1 MAFWLNLAWW
11 GYVAMWGVLLIHCLL
26 KRRFFPVFGPGL
38 GTKVFWLATFVFMN
52 PLLTLLYAVFGVIF
66 KADEAGVRRIGAG
79 GVTCL
84 ALVLVVIGVFE
95 VPWPEGQKNEITILH
110 AGQPKQNEEGF
121 GLHAQAGVLEAK
133 NSLSTSTS
141 STTSGHTKFCAASI
155 VIRSESNHLLI
166 DKVCRFMQEKIAK
179 LPYVERV
186 EYWPSGIEM
195 NDPLSRADIIIVVDG
210 SKISEGGFGIE
221 RKLEADISCTAGTEP
236 VEKSSHT
243 HYHNTPPVLH
253 FSMSSH
259 LQHSSTFKGLE
270 SSKAKYKQ
278 QSENIGQQF
287 VEAITKQ
294 FDKWIEQYGLLPEL
308 PAYMY
313 GEPATE
319 VEFEFLKDKNA
330 KQLHLSGG
338 LLTNCRAVW
347 SYEDER
353 ANVDAFRDVRDIL
366 RERGWHGG
374 QELDKEIKHKLES
387 LTMSKADDHIQV
399 FRMRGRGESGGV
411 LFGDQEGL
419 QKKLPIIVEYL
430 SLFTKEQADDALRR
444 LFGSDADLE
453 TKLIFDNFSS
463 SENVKQL
470 LFDSVESQPVKTM
483 GGFLLL
489 GRHYAG
495 KEDIAKATQ
504 ALMMARVMARAES
517 EHNPAGN
524 EIKELAKK
532 IGDESLA
539 TANIGIEHYQLA
551 GFIDVSTL
559 EGGAVYELAIGEP
572 LMFYTLPAEQE
583 VADKD
588 DIKTIVMRIR
598 KVVGTEDQ
606 YEVEKIEKQRSF
618 SSRGKNGLNQ
628 RIFLGDSMSRDESLS
643 LKVENLEG
651 KKFRLTVRKG

>member
-1 MAFWLNLAWW
+1 
-11 GYVAMWGVLLIHCLL
+11 
-26 KRRFFPVFGPGL
+26 
-38 GTKVFWLATFVFMN
+38 
-52 PLLTLLYAVFGVIF
+52 
-66 KADEAGVRRIGAG
+66 
-79 GVTCL
+79 
-84 ALVLVVIGVFE
+84 
-95 VPWPEGQKNEITILH
+95 
-110 AGQPKQNEEGF
+110 
-121 GLHAQAGVLEAK
+121 
-133 NSLSTSTS
+133 
-141 STTSGHTKFCAASI
+141 
-155 VIRSESNHLLI
+155 
-166 DKVCRFMQEKIAK
+166 
-179 LPYVERV
+179 
-186 EYWPSGIEM
+186 
-195 NDPLSRADIIIVVDG
+195 
-210 SKISEGGFGIE
+210 
-221 RKLEADISCTAGTEP
+221 
-236 VEKSSHT
+236 
-243 HYHNTPPVLH
+243 
-253 FSMSSH
+253 
-259 LQHSSTFKGLE
+259 
-270 SSKAKYKQ
+270 
-278 QSENIGQQF
+278 
-287 VEAITKQ
+287 
-294 FDKWIEQYGLLPEL
+294 
-308 PAYMY
+308 
-313 GEPATE
+313 E

-483 GGFLLL
+483 DGYLLL
-489 GRHYAG
+489 ARHYAG
-495 KEDIAKATQ
+495 KEDMAKATE

-517 EHNPAGN
+517 EHHPAGN

-539 TANIGIEHYQLA
+539 TANIGIEHYQRA
-551 GFIDVSTL
+551 GFIDISTL
-559 EGGAVYELAIGEP
+559 EDGAVYERALDEP
-572 LMFYTLPAEQE
+572 LLFYTLPEEQE
-583 VADKD
+583 DADKN

-598 KVVGTEDQ
+598 EVLGTEDQ

-628 RIFLGDSMSRDESLS
+628 SIFLGGSAGGDTSLR
-643 LKVENLEG
+643 LEV
-651 KKFRLTVRKG
+651 KKLEDGRFRLTTHKG